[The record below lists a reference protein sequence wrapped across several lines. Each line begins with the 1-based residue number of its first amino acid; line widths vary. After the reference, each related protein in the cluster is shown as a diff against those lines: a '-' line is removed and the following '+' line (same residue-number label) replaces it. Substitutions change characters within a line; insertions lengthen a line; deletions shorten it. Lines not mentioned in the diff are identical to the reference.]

1 MSRFQH
7 HSIDGAGIGLRS
19 NHYQDLLARDA
30 GRCRTI
36 IEELPDVPWLE
47 VLTDNYL
54 GDGGQPLDYLQQI
67 REHYPVTLHGV
78 GMSLGSADPLDRDYL
93 RRVKALADRF
103 EPAWVSDHLAWVSVS
118 GRYLHELLPI
128 PYTKESL
135 ALCCE
140 HVTQAQEALG
150 RQILVENPSAYLNFS
165 HNEMTEWEF
174 LDQLVQKTGCRLL
187 LDINNIHVSAM
198 NCGFDAETYLRH
210 IKPAAVGEIHLA
222 GYQQM
227 SGYLFDT
234 HGQPV
239 HQPVWDLYLSALLQF
254 GAVPTLIEWDTDIP
268 DLSTL
273 LNEADKAQLLMD
285 SLREAA

>member
-7 HSIDGAGIGLRS
+7 HHIHGAGIGLRS
-19 NHYQDLLARDA
+19 NHYQHLLTQDA
-30 GRCRTI
+30 GRCRRVL
-36 IEELPDVPWLE
+36 EELPEVPWLE

-54 GDGGQPLDYLQQI
+54 GDGGQPLHYLQQI
-67 REHYPVTLHGV
+67 REHYPITLHGV

-93 RRVKALADRF
+93 QRVKALADRF
-103 EPAWVSDHLAWVSVS
+103 EPAWISDHLAWVSVG

-128 PYTKESL
+128 PYTEETL
-135 ALCCE
+135 ALICE
-140 HVTQAQEALG
+140 HVSQAQDLLG
-150 RQILVENPSAYLNFS
+150 RQLLVENPSAYLNF
-165 HNEMTEWEF
+165 NFEQMPEWEF
-174 LDQLVQKTGCRLL
+174 LDQLVRRTGCRLL

-198 NCGFDAETYLRH
+198 NCGFDAEQYLRN
-210 IKPAAVGEIHLA
+210 IRPGDVGQIHLA
-222 GYQQM
+222 GYEQM

-239 HQPVWDLYLSALLQF
+239 HQPVWDLYLSALLRF

-268 DLSTL
+268 DLRTL